1 MTVGMTATMARPRI
15 VVLGDAEQ
23 ALRRLGQWQ
32 SIDALADVVVHHQPV
47 RGDALIA
54 ALQDADVAVLV
65 RDRTPFGAEQL
76 AQLPRLKYLV
86 FTGTRN
92 TTLDLA
98 ALAARDI
105 PVSHTEWG
113 PSKDSTCEMTW
124 AMILGATRRLEQQ
137 TALLRSGQWRPAAP
151 EPLAGVLKGQTLGLI
166 GLGEIGG
173 RVARVALA
181 FGMNVITWSPHMT
194 PERAAQHGA
203 TAVEL
208 DQLLQ
213 TSHVVSLHLVPS
225 GPTRQLMNAQRLA
238 LMRPDALLVNTSRSA
253 LIDTPALIAA
263 LQQGRPGFAALDV
276 FDDEPL
282 PAQDAL
288 RSLPNVLITPHLGFV
303 TEPVFQRFAEGVTEC
318 LHAWLNNAPLPRVIR

>member
-1 MTVGMTATMARPRI
+1 MTMTNARPRI
-15 VVLGDAEQ
+15 VVLGDAEK

-32 SIDALADVVVHHQPV
+32 AIDTMADVVVHHQPL
-47 RGDALIA
+47 RGAALIDALR
-54 ALQDADVAVLV
+54 DADVAVLV

-76 AQLPRLKYLV
+76 GELPHLKYLV

-98 ALAARDI
+98 ALAARGI

-124 AMILGATRRLEQQ
+124 ALILGATRRMEQQ
-137 TALLRSGQWRPAAP
+137 TALLRSGHWRPAAP

-181 FGMNVITWSPHMT
+181 FGMNVVTWSPHMT

-208 DQLLQ
+208 DHLLQ
-213 TSHVVSLHLVPS
+213 ASHVVSLHLVPS
-225 GPTRQLMNAQRLA
+225 DATRQLINAQRLG
-238 LMRPDALLVNTSRSA
+238 LMRPDALLVNTSRAA
-253 LIDTPALIAA
+253 LIDTSALVAA
-263 LQQGRPGFAALDV
+263 LKRGRPGFAALDV
-276 FDDEPL
+276 FDEEPL
-282 PAQDAL
+282 PADDTL
-288 RSLPNVLITPHLGFV
+288 RNLPNTLITPHLGFV
-303 TEPVFQRFAEGVTEC
+303 TEPVFQRFADGVTEC
-318 LHAWLNNAPLPRVIR
+318 LSAWLTNAPLPRSIG

>member
-1 MTVGMTATMARPRI
+1 

-32 SIDALADVVVHHQPV
+32 SIDAMADVVVHHQPL
-47 RGDALIA
+47 RGETLIA
-54 ALQDADVAVLV
+54 ALQDADVVVLV

-76 AQLPRLKYLV
+76 ARLPRLKYLV

-98 ALAARDI
+98 ALAARGI

-124 AMILGATRRLEQQ
+124 ALILGATRRLEQQ
-137 TALLRSGQWRPAAP
+137 TGLLRSGQWRPATP
-151 EPLAGVLKGQTLGLI
+151 EPLAGVLTGQTLGLI

-194 PERAAQHGA
+194 PERATQHGA

-318 LHAWLNNAPLPRVIR
+318 LYAWLTHAPLPRVIS

>member
-1 MTVGMTATMARPRI
+1 MTIETKRPRI

-32 SIDALADVVVHHQPV
+32 AIDAVADVVVHHHPV
-47 RGDALIA
+47 RGAALIDALH
-54 ALQDADVAVLV
+54 DADAAVLV
-65 RDRTPFGAEQL
+65 RDRTPFGEELL

-98 ALAARDI
+98 ALAARGI

-124 AMILGATRRLEQQ
+124 ALILSATRRLEQQ
-137 TALLRSGQWRPAAP
+137 TALLRAGQWRPANS

-173 RVARVALA
+173 RVARVAAA
-181 FGMNVITWSPHMT
+181 FGMNVIAWSPHMT

-208 DQLLQ
+208 EALLQ

-238 LMRPDALLVNTSRSA
+238 LMRSDALLVNTSRSA
-253 LIDTPALIAA
+253 LIDTTALISA

-276 FDDEPL
+276 FDEEPL
-282 PAQDAL
+282 PVQDAL
-288 RSLPNVLITPHLGFV
+288 RNLPNVLITPHLGFV
-303 TEPVFQRFAEGVTEC
+303 TEPVFQRFADGVTEC
-318 LHAWLNNAPLPRVIR
+318 LRAWLSNAPLPRTLG